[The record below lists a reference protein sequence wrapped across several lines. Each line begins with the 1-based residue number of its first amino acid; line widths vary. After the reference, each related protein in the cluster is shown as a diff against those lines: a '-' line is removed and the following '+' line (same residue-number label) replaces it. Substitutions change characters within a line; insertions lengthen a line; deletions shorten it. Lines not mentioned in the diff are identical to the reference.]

1 MSSSTTKLIR
11 VGRSAAVVLS
21 ALLSLFVG
29 LMAQVSSPDY
39 RRLFLSILP
48 FAVVDAALIVFV
60 CASKKKGKIWLVSVP
75 ALLGFASYFE
85 MACRVLL
92 GFRLL

>member
-1 MSSSTTKLIR
+1 M
-11 VGRSAAVVLS
+11 LS
-21 ALLSLFVG
+21 VLLSLFLG
-29 LMAQVSSPDY
+29 FMAQASSSDY

-60 CASKKKGKIWLVSVP
+60 CTSNEKGKMWLVGIP
-75 ALLGFASYFE
+75 AVLAFASYFE
-85 MACRVLL
+85 MACRVWF